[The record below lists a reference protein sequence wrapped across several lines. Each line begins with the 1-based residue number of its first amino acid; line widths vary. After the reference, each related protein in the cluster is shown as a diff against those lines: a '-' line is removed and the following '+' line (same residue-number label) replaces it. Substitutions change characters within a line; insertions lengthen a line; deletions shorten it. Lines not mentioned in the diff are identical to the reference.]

1 MKNGKRAVSFILA
14 VVLLCTSFAG
24 CGMVQQ
30 DKAYL
35 EQVVAAVTET
45 QSILKDVEAAADELS
60 GQSSIVYENSVNAEG
75 FDVLDEYYTLCTE
88 KLNALNDAVGA
99 VRQQMQ
105 SLERCDAPKT
115 EKGKAVEAEQKAY
128 FEDAL
133 EVIGGIQEALI
144 FYTAQYDAL
153 QPLVTATVGDR
164 SDEQAYLISVY
175 EAAGNVKTALSTLD
189 TPEWL
194 NDLWPK
200 YVANLDVMTKYMESR
215 SWGLAWSD
223 VLRLYSAN
231 QLISRVGITS
241 GRHEETMFDLYSR
254 EYNHAAFLLDEN
266 LDAYADEI
274 LAACEGGKD
283 VGAYGAQA
291 PIVFSDYSTVEEIF
305 PNLYPSMDSAI
316 NLLLYT
322 DKGCTDVMVT
332 AEIAGF
338 TQKYEQ
344 KVTLTPEMTYL
355 MIKPPVLSD
364 MPDLSTT
371 KDTQMTLR
379 VENTITGR
387 RLFRR
392 RRTLSC
398 TAYTIIKI
406 TAMNSASSRTTTSW
420 RG

>member
-1 MKNGKRAVSFILA
+1 
-14 VVLLCTSFAG
+14 
-24 CGMVQQ
+24 MVQQ

-35 EQVVAAVTET
+35 EQVAAAVTET

-128 FEDAL
+128 FEDVL
-133 EVIGGIQEALI
+133 EVIGGIQEALT

-231 QLISRVGITS
+231 QLILARGHYF
-241 GRHEETMFDLYSR
+241 R
-254 EYNHAAFLLDEN
+254 AARGD
-266 LDAYADEI
+266 
-274 LAACEGGKD
+274 D
-283 VGAYGAQA
+283 VRFIQ
-291 PIVFSDYSTVEEIF
+291 PRI
-305 PNLYPSMDSAI
+305 
-316 NLLLYT
+316 
-322 DKGCTDVMVT
+322 
-332 AEIAGF
+332 
-338 TQKYEQ
+338 
-344 KVTLTPEMTYL
+344 
-355 MIKPPVLSD
+355 
-364 MPDLSTT
+364 
-371 KDTQMTLR
+371 
-379 VENTITGR
+379 
-387 RLFRR
+387 
-392 RRTLSC
+392 
-398 TAYTIIKI
+398 
-406 TAMNSASSRTTTSW
+406 
-420 RG
+420 

>member
-1 MKNGKRAVSFILA
+1 M
-14 VVLLCTSFAG
+14 
-24 CGMVQQ
+24 
-30 DKAYL
+30 
-35 EQVVAAVTET
+35 
-45 QSILKDVEAAADELS
+45 
-60 GQSSIVYENSVNAEG
+60 
-75 FDVLDEYYTLCTE
+75 
-88 KLNALNDAVGA
+88 
-99 VRQQMQ
+99 
-105 SLERCDAPKT
+105 
-115 EKGKAVEAEQKAY
+115 EAEQKAY

-133 EVIGGIQEALI
+133 EVIGGIQEALT

-266 LDAYADEI
+266 LDTYADEI

-283 VGAYGAQA
+283 VGAYDAQA

-316 NLLLYT
+316 NLLFIYGQGLHRRDGDGGNCGLY
-322 DKGCTDVMVT
+322 
-332 AEIAGF
+332 AEI
-338 TQKYEQ
+338 
-344 KVTLTPEMTYL
+344 
-355 MIKPPVLSD
+355 
-364 MPDLSTT
+364 
-371 KDTQMTLR
+371 
-379 VENTITGR
+379 
-387 RLFRR
+387 
-392 RRTLSC
+392 
-398 TAYTIIKI
+398 
-406 TAMNSASSRTTTSW
+406 
-420 RG
+420 

>member
-1 MKNGKRAVSFILA
+1 
-14 VVLLCTSFAG
+14 
-24 CGMVQQ
+24 MVQQ

-35 EQVVAAVTET
+35 EQVAAAVTET

-266 LDAYADEI
+266 LDTYADEI

-283 VGAYGAQA
+283 VGAYDAQA
-291 PIVFSDYSTVEEIF
+291 SIVFSDYSTVEEIF

-322 DKGCTDVMVT
+322 DKGYTDVMVT

-355 MIKPPVLSD
+355 MIKPPVLTD

-379 VENTITGR
+379 VENTITGE
-387 RLFRR
+387 
-392 RRTLSC
+392 
-398 TAYTIIKI
+398 AIIQETKNI
-406 TAMNSASSRTTTSW
+406 ELHSVYD
-420 RG
+420 